1 MALYDGPLVDAHH
14 HLWSLTTGRYPWL
27 QDERRERM
35 VFGPTAKLLRDY
47 LLDDYLADAAG
58 SSLAMSIHVE
68 AGHDRAAPL
77 AETAWLQAIADA
89 RGFPHG
95 LVAWAPMGTPD
106 FPRVLAR
113 QARFRN
119 LRGIRA
125 VAAWHE
131 DPALSFA
138 ADPHLLDDPRF
149 VRDAAALA
157 EAGLSLDLLVYPAQ
171 LPAVARLAR
180 ALPALTVIL
189 DHAGSPLD
197 RRAQGMA
204 DWRDGLANV
213 ATAGNTAIKLSDL
226 AAYDHHWTEASL
238 APVVGAIL
246 ACFGARR
253 CLFGS
258 DFPVAGLH
266 GSFAAHYG
274 AMRRLLADLS
284 AAEQRAIFHDNAARV
299 YRLAPSGAVARF
311 APRSA

>member
-1 MALYDGPLVDAHH
+1 VAATAENEYFSAHFRQH
-14 HLWSLTTGRYPWL
+14 DT
-27 QDERRERM
+27 
-35 VFGPTAKLLRDY
+35 
-47 LLDDYLADAAG
+47 
-58 SSLAMSIHVE
+58 
-68 AGHDRAAPL
+68 GHDRAAPL

-157 EAGLSLDLLVYPAQ
+157 EAGLSRDLLVYPAQ

-189 DHAGSPLD
+189 NHAGSPLD
-197 RRAQGMA
+197 RSAKGMA
-204 DWRDGLANV
+204 EWQEGLADV
-213 ATAGNTAIKLSDL
+213 AAAGNTAIKLSDL
-226 AAYDHHWTEASL
+226 AAYDHRWTEASL

-246 ACFGARR
+246 ACFGPGR

-258 DFPVAGLH
+258 DFPVARLH
-266 GSFAAHYG
+266 GSFAVHYG
-274 AMRRLLADLS
+274 AMRAALAGLS
-284 AAEQRAIFHDNAARV
+284 SAEQKAVFHDNAVRI
-299 YRLAPSGAVARF
+299 YRLRQRNA
-311 APRSA
+311 